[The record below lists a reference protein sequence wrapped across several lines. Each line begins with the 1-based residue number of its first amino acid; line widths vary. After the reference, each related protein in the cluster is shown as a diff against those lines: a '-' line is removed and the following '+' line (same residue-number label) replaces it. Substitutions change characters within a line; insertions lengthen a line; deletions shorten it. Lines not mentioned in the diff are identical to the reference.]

1 MRSGHWLNLRKTD
14 PMIQAIIVDDEESSR
29 RALVSKLELFTPEV
43 AVKGE
48 SGSVEEALGQIAEQ
62 TPDVVFLDINLSGEN
77 GFELLEKL
85 EQDELLQE
93 NRPAIIFITA
103 HDEYALRAIKFSALD
118 YLLKPIDPE
127 DLVRAIRKL
136 EEQKNLGGMPM
147 GVLIENLRGGG
158 GMPRRIVVPTYDGMH
173 ILKVSDI
180 IRCESSSNYT
190 NFLLKDAKP
199 ILASKTLKEYD
210 IMLSPHNF
218 ERIHKSHLINM
229 AYVKRYVPSDGGYMI
244 MEDDSRIP
252 VANRKKEQLLKLIRN
267 M

>member
-1 MRSGHWLNLRKTD
+1 M
-14 PMIQAIIVDDEESSR
+14 
-29 RALVSKLELFTPEV
+29 SKLELFTPEV

-62 TPDVVFLDINLSGEN
+62 TLMWSFWTSISLARTASNSSKSL
-77 GFELLEKL
+77 
-85 EQDELLQE
+85 
-93 NRPAIIFITA
+93 NRTNCFRRTDPAIIFITA

-229 AYVKRYVPSDGGYMI
+229 AYVKRYVPSDGGLY
-244 MEDDSRIP
+244 DHGR
-252 VANRKKEQLLKLIRN
+252 
-267 M
+267 

>member
-1 MRSGHWLNLRKTD
+1 
-14 PMIQAIIVDDEESSR
+14 MIRALILDDEAASR
-29 RALVSKLELFTPEV
+29 EALKGKLQLFAPEV
-43 AVKGE
+43 EVIGE
-48 SGSVEEALGQIAEQ
+48 SESVQDALSKVIEDQ
-62 TPDVVFLDINLSGEN
+62 PDVIFLDINLSGEN

-85 EQDELLQE
+85 QE
-93 NRPAIIFITA
+93 SSEGQEEKPEVIFITA
-103 HDEYALRAIKFSALD
+103 HDEFALRAIKFSALD

-127 DLVRAIRKL
+127 ELVKAIRKL
-136 EEQKNLGGMPM
+136 EEQKNNSSVPM
-147 GVLIENLRGGG
+147 GVLIENLRGGS
-158 GMPRRIVVPTYDGMH
+158 GMPKRIVVPTYDGMH

-210 IMLSPHNF
+210 IMLSPYNF

-252 VANRKKEQLLKLIRN
+252 VANRKKEQLLKMIRN

>member
-1 MRSGHWLNLRKTD
+1 
-14 PMIQAIIVDDEESSR
+14 MISALIVDDETASR
-29 RALVSKLELFTPEV
+29 EGLRGKLSLLAPEV
-43 AVKGE
+43 DVIAE
-48 SGSVEEALGQIAEQ
+48 ASGIEEALAAIREQ
-62 TPDVVFLDINLSGEN
+62 QPEVIFLDINLSGEN
-77 GFELLEKL
+77 GFELLERL
-85 EQDELLQE
+85 EKEDDGSAEK
-93 NRPAIIFITA
+93 PAVIFITA

-127 DLVRAIRKL
+127 ELVKAIRKL
-136 EEQKNLGGMPM
+136 EEKKNESGLSM
-147 GVLIENLRGGG
+147 GVLIENLRGGS
-158 GMPRRIVVPTYDGMH
+158 GMPKRIVVPTYDGMH

-210 IMLSPHNF
+210 QLLTPFNF

-229 AYVKRYVPSDGGYMI
+229 NYVKRYVPSDGGYMI

-252 VANRKKEQLLKLIRN
+252 VANRKKEQLLKMIRN

>member
-1 MRSGHWLNLRKTD
+1 MMRAL
-14 PMIQAIIVDDEESSR
+14 IVDDEEASR
-29 RALVSKLELFTPEV
+29 NVLKGKLNLFAPEV
-43 AVKGE
+43 EIIGE
-48 SGSVEEALGQIAEQ
+48 AGGVDEAFQLILSEH
-62 TPDVVFLDINLSGEN
+62 PDVLFLDINLSGED
-77 GFELLEKL
+77 GFELLNKMQETQEELEEKP
-85 EQDELLQE
+85 EV
-93 NRPAIIFITA
+93 IFITA
-103 HDEYALRAIKFSALD
+103 HDEYALKAIKFSALD

-127 DLVRAIRKL
+127 ELVKAVRKL
-136 EEQKNLGGMPM
+136 EERKNKSGLPM
-147 GVLIENLRGGG
+147 GVLSESLRGGS
-158 GMPRRIVVPTYDGMH
+158 GMPKRIVVPTSDGMH

-210 IMLSPHNF
+210 IMLSPYNF

-252 VANRKKEQLLKLIRN
+252 VANRKKEQLLRMIRN

>member
-1 MRSGHWLNLRKTD
+1 L
-14 PMIQAIIVDDEESSR
+14 Q
-29 RALVSKLELFTPEV
+29 LFAPEV
-43 AVKGE
+43 EVCGEAAAVD
-48 SGSVEEALGQIAEQ
+48 EALQKVIDEQ
-62 TPDVVFLDINLSGEN
+62 PDVIFLDINLSGEN
-77 GFELLEKL
+77 GFELLEKF
-85 EQDELLQE
+85 QE
-93 NRPAIIFITA
+93 NQEALEEKPEVIFITA

-127 DLVRAIRKL
+127 ELVKAIRKL
-136 EEQKNLGGMPM
+136 EEQKNQNGVSM
-147 GVLIENLRGGG
+147 GVLIENLRGGT
-158 GMPRRIVVPTYDGMH
+158 GMPKRIVVPTYDGMH

-210 IMLSPHNF
+210 ILLSPYNF

-252 VANRKKEQLLKLIRN
+252 VANRKKEQLLKMIRS